1 MYLGSIQLTL
11 YPNKYPN
18 MFCMIRTFVGN
29 TFKENVWPEP
39 VSELN
44 YLIVHMKHPLTFRG
58 VYMIGY
64 AVKDKTE

>member
-1 MYLGSIQLTL
+1 MLDMNNI
-11 YPNKYPN
+11 
-18 MFCMIRTFVGN
+18 FVEN

>member
-1 MYLGSIQLTL
+1 M
-11 YPNKYPN
+11 N
-18 MFCMIRTFVGN
+18 IRFVEN
-29 TFKENVWPEP
+29 TFKDRRPEP

>member
-1 MYLGSIQLTL
+1 MLDMNNI
-11 YPNKYPN
+11 
-18 MFCMIRTFVGN
+18 FVEN
-29 TFKENVWPEP
+29 TFKDRTSFWSEP